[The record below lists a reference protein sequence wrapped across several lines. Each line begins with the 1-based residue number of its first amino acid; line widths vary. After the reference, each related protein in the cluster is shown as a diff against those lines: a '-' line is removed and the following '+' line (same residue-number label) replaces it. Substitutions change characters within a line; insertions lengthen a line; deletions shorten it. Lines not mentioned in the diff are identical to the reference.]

1 MTSLR
6 VIYAKTI
13 NLFNLYGSQRC
24 YSIFPSSYIKPIYR
38 NEELEELRKTGK
50 AEELIYSSIRPALT
64 SQTSSVFHDKDISL
78 FTRYVMRNGN
88 IVLAKSLVQQSFEN
102 IKRIQI
108 AKYHKVPNKQK
119 DDIEVDPKVIFHK
132 AVENCKPLLE
142 LTVCRKGGIRYKIP
156 IEVTENRSRF
166 LAMNWLIKA
175 AQNKK
180 RSIHFPEEL
189 ARQLIAA
196 SNKEGPVIL
205 RKQDLYKA
213 CVANRAYAHFRW
225 QK

>member
-24 YSIFPSSYIKPIYR
+24 YSIFPSSYIEPIYR
-38 NEELEELRKTGK
+38 TEEQEELKKAGKTEELV
-50 AEELIYSSIRPALT
+50 YSSVKPALT
-64 SQTSSVFHDKDISL
+64 SQTSSVFYDKEISL

-88 IVLAKSLVQQSFEN
+88 LVLAKSLVRKSFEN
-102 IKRIQI
+102 IKRIQV
-108 AKYHKVPNKQK
+108 AKYHRVNNAQK
-119 DDIEVDPKVIFHK
+119 NNIELDPKVIFQK
-132 AVENCKPLLE
+132 AVENCTPLLE
-142 LTVCRKGGIRYKIP
+142 LTTHRKGGIKYKIP
-156 IEVTENRSRF
+156 ITVTENRSRF
-166 LAMNWLIKA
+166 LAMNWLIRA
-175 AQNKK
+175 AQNKE
-180 RSIHFPEEL
+180 RGVHFQEEL

-213 CVANRAYAHFRW
+213 CIANRAYAHFRW